1 MRALKQHGEHAASD
15 PLKTL
20 ACILILSAWLWG
32 LPLLPGASVELSIPQ
47 GVYTCCTN
55 FRYHIRVLEP
65 TTAKAAGH
73 QLQTR
78 KAHANLPKLMP

>member
-1 MRALKQHGEHAASD
+1 MRALKQHGECAASD

-20 ACILILSAWLWG
+20 ARILILSAWLWG
-32 LPLLPGASVELSIPQ
+32 LPPLPGATVEPSIPQ
-47 GVYTCCTN
+47 GVYTCRTN
-55 FRYHIRVLEP
+55 FRYHIRVLGP

-78 KAHANLPKLMP
+78 KGRENLPKPVP